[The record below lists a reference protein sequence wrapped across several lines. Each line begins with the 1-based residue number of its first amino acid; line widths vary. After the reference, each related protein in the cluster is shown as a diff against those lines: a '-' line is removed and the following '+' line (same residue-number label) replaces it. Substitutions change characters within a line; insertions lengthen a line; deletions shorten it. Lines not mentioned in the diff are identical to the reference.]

1 MDSLNK
7 CKSPPSSLTV
17 CIYWSLD
24 IKILSTAFE
33 YLNRDS
39 LRLLEN
45 SYSTSDEISV
55 SPGSTEWA
63 DILLG

>member
-1 MDSLNK
+1 MDLLNK

-24 IKILSTAFE
+24 TKILSTAFE
-33 YLNRDS
+33 YLNGDS
-39 LRLLEN
+39 LEN

-55 SPGSTEWA
+55 SSGSTEWA
-63 DILLG
+63 DILLD